1 MNIDY
6 EDDESGFWQ
15 ARAVHAMARSWQPP
29 QLREGDRTL
38 LDFLLDSSRQHM
50 AREDYAQLVAAYGTA
65 DTAWPRWSVA
75 QHLWRRL
82 TGRSHVEA
90 ELSAQREEAV
100 ERAERAELEVFDAV
114 AEATHAAHE
123 RDALIA
129 EVAALRHEI
138 ERLEQALAAAGASG
152 GAGRNEAS

>member
-15 ARAVHAMARSWQPP
+15 ARAVHAMARAWQP
-29 QLREGDRTL
+29 QQQQREGDRAL
-38 LDFLLDSSRQHM
+38 VEFLLESSQQHM
-50 AREDYAQLVAAYGTA
+50 AREEYASLLAAHGTA
-65 DTAWPRWSVA
+65 DAHWPRWSLA

-82 TGRSHVEA
+82 TGHTQLET
-90 ELSAQREEAV
+90 ELSVQREEAV

-114 AEATHAAHE
+114 ADATHAAHE

-129 EVAALRHEI
+129 EVAELRHEI
-138 ERLEQALAAAGASG
+138 ERLEKALGAAGRAP
-152 GAGRNEAS
+152 

>member
-15 ARAVHAMARSWQPP
+15 ARAVHAMAKAWQP
-29 QLREGDRTL
+29 QQHRDGDRAL
-38 LDFLLDSSRQHM
+38 VDFLLESSQQHM
-50 AREDYAQLVAAYGTA
+50 EREDYANLLAAHGTA
-65 DTAWPRWSVA
+65 DAHWPRWSLA

-82 TGRSHVEA
+82 TGQTQLET

-114 AEATHAAHE
+114 ADATHAAHE

-129 EVAALRHEI
+129 EVAELRHEV
-138 ERLEQALAAAGASG
+138 ERLEKALGAAAGERAARHDG
-152 GAGRNEAS
+152 P

>member
-15 ARAVHAMARSWQPP
+15 ARLVHAMARGWQPP
-29 QLREGDRTL
+29 LLREGDKAL
-38 LDFLLDSSRQHM
+38 LEFLLDASRQHM
-50 AREDYAQLVAAYGTA
+50 AREDYAALVAAHGTA
-65 DTAWPRWSVA
+65 DAAWPRWSLA

-82 TGRSHVEA
+82 TGRSEIES

-114 AEATHAAHE
+114 ADATHAAHE

-138 ERLEQALAAAGASG
+138 ERLEKALAAAGS
-152 GAGRNEAS
+152 GAGRDDAT